1 MSSRFDVVP
10 PHLIELERE
19 RLRNR
24 SADREAAWIFG
35 YASVFCVSLFCGA
48 GALVA
53 HALIH

>member
-10 PHLIELERE
+10 PHLIERE
-19 RLRNR
+19 RQRLRTR
-24 SADREAAWIFG
+24 FADRGAAWIFG
-35 YASVFCVSLFCGA
+35 YASVFCISLFCGA